1 MPTQNIAVK
10 FPIEIND
17 SDGTT
22 FKVYSAS
29 ELQQVV
35 AQNIK
40 MVLLTTPGERVFNN
54 NFGVGMR
61 RYLFLMPS
69 EIINGIP
76 GDNRFPPL
84 KQYIITQINSY
95 IPFITIRDFDLQI
108 EEKTISVSFKY
119 YINNSSTAFTFNL
132 SISDL

>member
-10 FPIEIND
+10 FPLEIND
-17 SDGTT
+17 SDGAT
-22 FKVYSAS
+22 FVVYDAS
-29 ELQQVV
+29 QLQQVV
-35 AQNIK
+35 SQNIK
-40 MVLLTTPGERVFNN
+40 MVLLTTPGERIFNN

-76 GDNRFPPL
+76 GDKRFPPL
-84 KQYIITQINSY
+84 RQYIITQLNSY
-95 IPFITIRDFDLQI
+95 IPFISIRDLDLQI
-108 EEKTISVSFKY
+108 QEKTISVSFKY

-132 SISDL
+132 SISEL